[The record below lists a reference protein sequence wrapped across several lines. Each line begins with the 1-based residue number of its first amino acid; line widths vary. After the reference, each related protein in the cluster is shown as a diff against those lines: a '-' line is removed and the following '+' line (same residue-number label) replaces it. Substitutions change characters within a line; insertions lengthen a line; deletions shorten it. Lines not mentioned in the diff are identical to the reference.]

1 MISAV
6 APPGMPIE
14 RGMTASWTQRLVNL
28 GSGNMNKI
36 MGCSARNAD
45 RPWCTGKQLPLGLSV
60 SPQFKKNNILQLQAT
75 GGGPDRSRKQ
85 QAKKVVDVSC
95 GRW

>member
-45 RPWCTGKQLPLGLSV
+45 RPWCTGKQLPLGLSA
-60 SPQFKKNNILQLQAT
+60 SRQFRMILIKKNNINKLQAA
-75 GGGPDRSRKQ
+75 GGGPGPSYKQ
-85 QAKKVVDVSC
+85 QAKEFC
-95 GRW
+95 

>member
-36 MGCSARNAD
+36 MI
-45 RPWCTGKQLPLGLSV
+45 
-60 SPQFKKNNILQLQAT
+60 KKNNINKLQASGAIMSPHLNVINKIERNKYGYNT
-75 GGGPDRSRKQ
+75 IKKNSRCNRRNL
-85 QAKKVVDVSC
+85 ASC
-95 GRW
+95 

>member
-28 GSGNMNKI
+28 GSGNMKKI

-45 RPWCTGKQLPLGLSV
+45 RPWGTGKQ
-60 SPQFKKNNILQLQAT
+60 
-75 GGGPDRSRKQ
+75 
-85 QAKKVVDVSC
+85 
-95 GRW
+95 

>member
-45 RPWCTGKQLPLGLSV
+45 RPWCTGKQLPLGLSA
-60 SPQFKKNNILQLQAT
+60 SRQFRIILIKKNNINKLQAA
-75 GGGPDRSRKQ
+75 GGGPGPSYKQ
-85 QAKKVVDVSC
+85 QAKEFC
-95 GRW
+95 

>member
-28 GSGNMNKI
+28 GSGNMTKI

-45 RPWCTGKQLPLGLSV
+45 SPWCTGKQLPLGLSA
-60 SPQFKKNNILQLQAT
+60 SRQFRMILIKKNNINKLQAA
-75 GGGPDRSRKQ
+75 GSGPGRSYKQ
-85 QAKKVVDVSC
+85 QAK
-95 GRW
+95 RI